1 MYGKVTLQLRQAG
14 RRGAGG
20 KTRASRSPHPPLPS
34 QLSAWVP
41 PSSEE
46 SARSQSTGEPVR
58 SASWTENKV
67 EDGLWMWEWRRK
79 TSGGHAAHPWR
90 PFRRHLMLFQENT
103 ALLAG
108 QPPPPSSTHFH
119 RVALCKHF
127 CCCCFTFFVLHYIAF
142 CNLNL

>member
-14 RRGAGG
+14 RRRAGG

-34 QLSAWVP
+34 QLPAWVP

-103 ALLAG
+103 AHRSPCRTAAAA
-108 QPPPPSSTHFH
+108 QFHSFPSSSSVQTF
-119 RVALCKHF
+119 LLLLFYIF
-127 CCCCFTFFVLHYIAF
+127 CFILYCIL
-142 CNLNL
+142 